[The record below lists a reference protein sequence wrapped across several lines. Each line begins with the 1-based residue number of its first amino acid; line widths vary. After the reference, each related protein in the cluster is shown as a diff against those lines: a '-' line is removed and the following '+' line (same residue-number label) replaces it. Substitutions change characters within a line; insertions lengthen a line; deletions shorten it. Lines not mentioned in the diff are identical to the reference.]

1 MKSKPFVPWGIALH
15 ESSLKTALLHFRL
28 LYLGSLFLL
37 FLVLAFFS
45 YTLEKERL
53 VADETRKINQYLSHL
68 EEYLKNAQDHY
79 LAEIIIDTKEYK
91 ISLYDMDHSPI
102 ATQHSR
108 VPRWNDSAWIDKTT
122 LYVRHD
128 LSLYFLGVAS
138 IVASKKIETS
148 PIIIHLVSLF
158 IPLFAIMALVGFV
171 LSRIAFK
178 PARNAF
184 ESIDTFIK
192 HATHDLNT
200 PIAAILSNARILE
213 EKIVE
218 PSLRRFVQ
226 RVTIGAK
233 TLTGLYEDLAYLNF
247 RLHPPIPKAENI
259 KEVIHEQLALLETL
273 IEYKKLSVTTDL
285 SDIKLTIHA
294 DDFHRLVNN
303 LLTNAIKYNNPKGFI
318 HLALT
323 SEALSIKDGGIG
335 LSEAEKQKIH
345 ERYWRG
351 QSFETGLGIGMEIV
365 IRVCKTYAL
374 TLEIHS
380 AKNQGSEFVVRW
392 PKSLIA

>member
-1 MKSKPFVPWGIALH
+1 MGTDLH
-15 ESSLKTALLHFRL
+15 ESSLKTALLQFRL

-53 VADETRKINQYLSHL
+53 ITDETRKMTQYLSHL
-68 EEYLKNAQDHY
+68 EEQLKNNQAHY
-79 LAEIIIDTKEYK
+79 LAEIIIDTKEYQ
-91 ISLYDMDHSPI
+91 ISLYDIDHLPI
-102 ATQHSR
+102 ATQHSS
-108 VPRWNDSAWIDKTT
+108 VPHWNEVTWLDKTT
-122 LYVRHD
+122 LYVHHD

-138 IVASKKIETS
+138 IVVSKKIETF
-148 PIIIHLVSLF
+148 PIIISLSALF
-158 IPLFAIMALVGFV
+158 VPLFLIMALVGFV

-184 ESIDTFIK
+184 ESLDTFIK

-213 EKIVE
+213 EKITE
-218 PSLRRFVQ
+218 PSLHRFVQ
-226 RVTIGAK
+226 RITIGAK

-247 RLHPPIPKAENI
+247 RSHPPIPKPESI
-259 KEVIHEQLALLETL
+259 KELIHEQLALLETL

-285 SDIKLTIHA
+285 SDIKLTVYA
-294 DDFHRLVNN
+294 DDFHRLLNN
-303 LLTNAIKYNNPKGFI
+303 LLTNAIKYNGPKGFI
-318 HLALT
+318 LLTLT
-323 SEALSIKDGGIG
+323 SEYFSIKDSGIG

-345 ERYWRG
+345 TRYWRG
-351 QSFETGLGIGMEIV
+351 ESFETGLGIGMEIV
-365 IRVCKTYAL
+365 VRVCKRYNL
-374 TLEIHS
+374 TLEIRS
-380 AKNQGSEFVVRW
+380 AKNQGSEFIIRW